1 MRKQPKQGRSRELVN
16 ILLQATE
23 KAVCLYGLEGV
34 TTPKIAEISGVS
46 VGSIYQYFEDKQ
58 SMLEC
63 LLEQKSHVIG
73 VQLKELLT
81 QHAQAD
87 LITLIRLSIQFGFDT
102 LNKNQFYV
110 EVIRHWHTLPQNKAT
125 DVMLQHFFDL
135 GQQLLLKHQQRL
147 ALSNLNT
154 KLFVII
160 NSTMYTMMRYIGLR
174 PSLMTQHEIEN
185 ELTLMISSYLQIKVD
200 I

>member
-16 ILLQATE
+16 VLLQATE
-23 KAVCLYGLEGV
+23 KAVCLYGIEGL

-58 SMLEC
+58 AMLEC
-63 LLEQKSHVIG
+63 LLEQKSHSISG
-73 VQLKELLT
+73 QLKELLA

-87 LITLIRLSIQFGFDT
+87 LMTLIRLSIQFGFDT

-147 ALSNLNT
+147 ALNNLNT

-174 PSLMTQHEIEN
+174 PSLISQHDIEN
-185 ELTLMISSYLQIKVD
+185 ELTQMISSYLQITMEV
-200 I
+200 

>member
-23 KAVCLYGLEGV
+23 KAVCVYGLEGL

-63 LLEQKSHVIG
+63 LLEQKSHEIG
-73 VQLKELLT
+73 AQLKDLLA
-81 QHAQAD
+81 QNEQAD
-87 LITLIRLSIQFGFDT
+87 LLTLIRLSISFGFDI

-110 EVIRHWHTLPQNKAT
+110 EIIRHWHTLPQNKAT

-135 GQQLLLKHQQRL
+135 GQQLLLKHHQRL
-147 ALSNLNT
+147 ALVNLNA

-174 PSLMTQHEIEN
+174 PSMISQEEIIN
-185 ELTLMISSYLQIKVD
+185 ELTMMICGYLQIKVE
-200 I
+200 

>member
-16 ILLQATE
+16 VLLQATE

-58 SMLEC
+58 SMIEC
-63 LLEQKSHVIG
+63 LLEQKSNDIG
-73 VQLKELLT
+73 VQLKALLAQDT
-81 QHAQAD
+81 QSD
-87 LITLIRLSIQFGFDT
+87 LISLIRQSINFGFET

-110 EVIRHWHTLPQNKAT
+110 EVIRHWHNLPQTRAT

-135 GQQLLLKHQQRL
+135 GQQLLLKHHQRL
-147 ALSNLNT
+147 ALINLNT

-174 PSLMTQHEIEN
+174 PSLITQDDIVN
-185 ELTLMISSYLQIKVD
+185 ELTQMISSYLQINVER
-200 I
+200 

>member
-23 KAVCLYGLEGV
+23 KAVCLYGMEGV

-58 SMLEC
+58 AMVEC
-63 LLEQKSHVIG
+63 LLEQKSHDISA
-73 VQLKELLT
+73 QLKELLS
-81 QHAQAD
+81 QHAHAD
-87 LITLIRLSIQFGFDT
+87 LMTLIRLSILFGFDT

-110 EVIRHWHTLPQNKAT
+110 EVIRHWHNLPQTKAT
-125 DVMLQHFFDL
+125 EVMLQHFFDL
-135 GQQLLLKHQQRL
+135 GQQLLLKHHQRI
-147 ALSNLNT
+147 ALTNLNA

-160 NSTMYTMMRYIGLR
+160 HSTMYTMMRYIGLR
-174 PSLMTQHEIEN
+174 PTLITEEDIVE
-185 ELTLMISSYLQIKVD
+185 ELTQMISGYLQLRVV
-200 I
+200 

>member
-23 KAVCLYGLEGV
+23 KAVCVYGLEGL

-63 LLEQKSHVIG
+63 LLEQKSHEIG
-73 VQLKELLT
+73 AQLKDLLA
-81 QHAQAD
+81 QHEQAD
-87 LITLIRLSIQFGFDT
+87 LLTLIHLSISFGFDI

-110 EVIRHWHTLPQNKAT
+110 EIIRHWHTLPQNKAT

-135 GQQLLLKHQQRL
+135 GQQLLLKHHQRL
-147 ALSNLNT
+147 ALINLNA

-174 PSLMTQHEIEN
+174 PSMISQDEIIN
-185 ELTLMISSYLQIKVD
+185 ELTMMICGYLQIKVE
-200 I
+200 